1 MSNRPV
7 NRAWHLA
14 ARPQGLIRPTDFAWR
29 EAPVPALGP
38 GEALVRTI
46 YLSLDPTNRV
56 WASDADQYMP
66 PVGLGEVM
74 RGVALGEVVESR
86 QTGLKP
92 GDLVYG
98 LLGWQDFTVLDKPGL
113 VTRFKRPPGLSLKA
127 TLRLLRLTVK
137 AADLGLISKRKLAGA
152 ALRLPDLPLTSY
164 LGILGA
170 IGFTAYVGIID
181 ICQAK
186 AGETLVVTGAAGA
199 VGSIAAQIGKLRG
212 CRVVGIAGSDAKCQW
227 LTTELGLDAAIN
239 YRTENVEAALRRHCP
254 RGIDCVFENVGGAL
268 LDASLALV
276 NNNARIALCGLIAQY
291 NAEGPV
297 PGPYRFGQLLMH
309 RVTVKGFIIL
319 DHAERFPVAF
329 CDLAAWLAEGQ
340 IKYRVHVIDGLENAP
355 VAVNRLFDGSHDGK
369 LIVRV
374 APERA

>member
-1 MSNRPV
+1 M
-7 NRAWHLA
+7 
-14 ARPQGLIRPTDFAWR
+14 
-29 EAPVPALGP
+29 
-38 GEALVRTI
+38 
-46 YLSLDPTNRV
+46 
-56 WASDADQYMP
+56 
-66 PVGLGEVM
+66 
-74 RGVALGEVVESR
+74 
-86 QTGLKP
+86 
-92 GDLVYG
+92 
-98 LLGWQDFTVLDKPGL
+98 
-113 VTRFKRPPGLSLKA
+113 
-127 TLRLLRLTVK
+127 
-137 AADLGLISKRKLAGA
+137 
-152 ALRLPDLPLTSY
+152 
-164 LGILGA
+164 
-170 IGFTAYVGIID
+170 
-181 ICQAK
+181 
-186 AGETLVVTGAAGA
+186 
-199 VGSIAAQIGKLRG
+199 
-212 CRVVGIAGSDAKCQW
+212 VGIAGSDAKCQW

-355 VAVNRLFDGSHDGK
+355 VAVNRLFDGSNDGK